1 MPTSSS
7 DPAAATRR
15 GSWYPWVVMGV
26 VLAGS
31 YLVVL
36 NTTVLGVALPDISQD
51 LGPGAALDADWVITT
66 YLLAVVG
73 VQPATAWLADRL
85 GHKRLYVTCLCAF
98 AVGSLLCALA
108 PTMELLLAARLVQGA
123 GGGAL
128 MPLGMAMVLDVFPP
142 HRRGLVLGVRG
153 VAIMAGPA
161 LGPPI
166 GGVLVTQASWR
177 WIFGALVPIAVLAFL
192 LAVRLL
198 HDPGHREH
206 RPLDKGGWLLAF
218 AGIGLVVIGARQAP
232 DWGFSAPSTLG
243 ALAGG
248 AVLLLYLALRS
259 RRREHPIIE
268 PRLFANPLYVLS
280 LVMVWLITVVLYA
293 RLNFLPVELQ
303 VVRGIPAQTV
313 GLILVPSA
321 LGLALTM
328 ATGGWLADR
337 VGARLPT
344 MVGLSVL
351 SLTTWQL
358 AALTPTTEVWW
369 LVLVL
374 LLQGLG
380 SGLMRIPVNVTGMN
394 ALSNRDITQGAALR
408 SLNRQVAGALAVA
421 VLAALLTVQLGGIA
435 PEVTTAAEIA
445 AAQAAYNSV
454 FKVAFGFV
462 VAALV
467 ASVFMPGKRRMHE
480 LQAQRAAEYERAAGE
495 ASG

>member
-7 DPAAATRR
+7 ERSAAAHGR
-15 GSWYPWVVMGV
+15 WYPWVVMGV

-36 NTTVLGVALPDISQD
+36 NTTVLGVALPDIARD
-51 LGPGAALDADWVITT
+51 LGPGARADADWVITA

-85 GHKRLYVTCLCAF
+85 GHKRLYVGCLAAF
-98 AVGSLLCALA
+98 ALGSLLCTLA
-108 PTMELLLAARLVQGA
+108 PTMELLLGARLVQGA

-142 HRRGLVLGVRG
+142 HRRGLVLGIRG

-177 WIFGALVPIAVLAFL
+177 WIFGALVPIAVLAL
-192 LAVRLL
+192 ALAVRLL
-198 HDPGHREH
+198 RDPGHREH
-206 RPLDKGGWLLAF
+206 RPLDRVGWLLAF
-218 AGIGLVVIGARQAP
+218 AGIGLVVVGARQAP
-232 DWGFSAPSTLG
+232 DWGLLAPATLVTVLGGAVVLG
-243 ALAGG
+243 ALAM
-248 AVLLLYLALRS
+248 RS
-259 RRREHPIIE
+259 RRIEHPIIE
-268 PRLFANPLYVLS
+268 PRLFTVPLYVLS

-303 VVRGIPAQTV
+303 VVRGISAQQT
-313 GLILVPSA
+313 GLILIPSA

-351 SLTTWQL
+351 SVTTWQL
-358 AALTPTTEVWW
+358 ATLTPTTPLSW
-369 LVLVL
+369 LVVVL

-394 ALSNRDITQGAALR
+394 ALANRDITQGAALR

-421 VLAALLTVQLGGIA
+421 VLAALLTVQLGEIA
-435 PEVTTAAEIA
+435 PEVTTAAEVA
-445 AAQAAYNSV
+445 EAQAAYNSL
-454 FKVAFGFV
+454 FRVAFGFV
-462 VAALV
+462 LAALA
-467 ASVFMPGKRRMHE
+467 ASVFMPGRRRMRQ
-480 LQAQRAAEYERAAGE
+480 LQAERADEYARGGE
-495 ASG
+495 AGG